1 MEKKAL
7 PILVY
12 KILYEKTCPECP
24 MTFIDIAKTVEQDY
38 GYETNRKQVSACVDV
53 LEDVGADIVT
63 VKNKGV
69 YLASRPLETGEI
81 KFLIDC
87 ICSFSY
93 IDSIYSADLISKL
106 CSLGGKP
113 FADKHKLAYKVKD
126 LYRGD
131 NKEIFFNV
139 EILDEAISLGNK
151 VTFTYNKFK
160 EDKKLHP
167 TNVHTVSPF
176 YTFLSHQ
183 NYYLMG
189 ASDRFDGIGFF
200 RIDKITNLSALEEQ
214 SQKITSF
221 EGYRSGVDIEKL
233 ASAFPY
239 MYSDSTQ
246 MIEIVCKQE
255 IIDDLINWFGKKIK
269 IKKSEDGEF
278 LASVIASTKAME
290 FWLMQYGKYARV
302 ISPQSLVDKM
312 KENIENMCNN
322 YGVKNE
328 NSRS

>member
-12 KILYEKTCPECP
+12 KILYEKTCPERP
-24 MTFIDIAKTVEQDY
+24 MTFIDIAKEVEQEFAF
-38 GYETNRKQVSACVDV
+38 ETNRKQVSACADV
-53 LEDVGADIVT
+53 LEDLGADIVT

-106 CSLGGKP
+106 CTLGGKP

-126 LYRGD
+126 LSRGH

-139 EILDEAISLGNK
+139 EILDEAISAQKK

-167 TNVHTVSPF
+167 TFVHTVSPF

-200 RIDKITNLSALEEQ
+200 RIDKITNLVQTEEQ
-214 SQKITSF
+214 SEKITSF
-221 EGYRSGVDIEKL
+221 EGYRSGLDIEKL

-239 MYSDSTQ
+239 MFSDNTH
-246 MIEIVCKQE
+246 MIELVVREE

-269 IKKSEDGEF
+269 IKKLDSGEF
-278 LASVIASTKAME
+278 SVSIIASLKAME
-290 FWLMQYGKYARV
+290 YWLMQYGKFARV
-302 ISPQSLVDKM
+302 TSPQILVDKM
-312 KENIENMCNN
+312 KENIEIMCKN

>member
-12 KILYEKTCPECP
+12 KVLHEKTCPESP
-24 MTFIDIAKTVEQDY
+24 LTYIDIAKIITNEY
-38 GYETNRKQVSACVDV
+38 GLDTNRKQVSSCADV
-53 LEDVGADIVT
+53 LEDLGADIVL

-106 CSLGGKP
+106 CTLGGKP

-126 LYRGD
+126 LSRGH
-131 NKEIFFNV
+131 NKEIFYNV
-139 EILDEAISLGNK
+139 EILDEAINAGKK
-151 VTFTYNKFK
+151 VTFDYNKFK
-160 EDKKLHP
+160 EDKSLHK
-167 TNVHTVSPF
+167 TNSHTVSPF

-200 RIDKITNLSALEEQ
+200 RIDKITNLAQAEEN
-214 SQKITSF
+214 SCKISEF
-221 EGYRSGVDIEKL
+221 EGYKSGIDIEKL
-233 ASAFPY
+233 SSSFPY
-239 MYSDSTQ
+239 MYSDNTQ
-246 MIEIVCKQE
+246 MIEIICVQD
-255 IIDDLINWFGKKIK
+255 IIDDVINWFGKKIK
-269 IKKSEDGEF
+269 IKKLTNGEYQVS
-278 LASVIASTKAME
+278 LIASLRAME
-290 FWLMQYGKYARV
+290 YWLMQYGKNARV
-302 ISPQSLVDKM
+302 ISPQILVDKM
-312 KENIENMCNN
+312 KENIEIMSKN

>member
-12 KILYEKTCPECP
+12 KILYEKTCPEHP
-24 MTFIDIAKTVEQDY
+24 MTYIDIAKEVESEF
-38 GYETNRKQVSACVDV
+38 GLETNRKLVSSCAEV

-93 IDSIYSADLISKL
+93 MDSIYSADLISKL

-126 LYRGD
+126 LSRGD
-131 NKEIFFNV
+131 NKDLFYNV
-139 EILDEAISLGNK
+139 EILDEAISQNKK

-167 TNVHTVSPF
+167 TNEHTVSPF

-200 RIDKITNLSALEEQ
+200 RIDKITNIVPTQEQ
-214 SQKITSF
+214 SEKITNF
-221 EGYRSGVDIEKL
+221 EGYRSGLDIEKL

-246 MIEIVCKQE
+246 MIEIVCKEQ
-255 IIDDLINWFGKKIK
+255 ILDDLINWFGKKIK
-269 IKKSEDGEF
+269 IKQLNNDEF
-278 LASVIASTKAME
+278 SVSIIASLKAME
-290 FWLMQYGKYARV
+290 YWLMQYGKYARV
-302 ISPQSLVDKM
+302 TSPKILVDKM
-312 KENIENMCNN
+312 QENIEIMCKN

-328 NSRS
+328 DSRS